1 MTLTVSAAAMLAALS
16 LLLLFREGVRGHR
29 LLLCVFP
36 VVLAFL
42 LRLLCMDHVTYDY
55 VDFLSRWWETF
66 RELGGFGAIRL
77 DVGNYN
83 VPLPLFSGRHLLSPR
98 QPPPPD

>member
-1 MTLTVSAAAMLAALS
+1 MILTLSTAVLAVLS

-55 VDFLSRWWETF
+55 VDFLSRWWASF
-66 RELGGFGAIRL
+66 RDLGGFEAIRL
-77 DVGNYN
+77 NVGNYN
-83 VPLPLFSGRHLLSPR
+83 VPYLYFLAAIS
-98 QPPPPD
+98 